1 MIRPFDSKHTI
12 HSVLLLLLLF
22 FFDHNNDVVIAKEII
37 ATNEWQKVGPTDT
50 LPAGLEIRMD
60 LSGGGNW
67 ARLPQPEIDPPQIA
81 EQKHHDERC
90 GPSCKQRQ
98 QERRAGLRGSHRRRE
113 QVVSSS
119 YNYDS
124 DRGATTSWSDAMTLL
139 MILVFGVGVASC
151 FRRSWRKGLHE
162 S

>member
-1 MIRPFDSKHTI
+1 MIRPFDSKRSI
-12 HSVLLLLLLF
+12 HSVVLLLLLY
-22 FFDHNNDVVIAKEII
+22 NDVAITAITAKEII

-67 ARLPQPEIDPPQIA
+67 ARLPQLEIDPPLIA
-81 EQKHHDERC
+81 EQKHHDARC

-119 YNYDS
+119 SDS
-124 DRGATTSWSDAMTLL
+124 DHGATTSWRDAVALL
-139 MILVFGVGVASC
+139 MILVFGVGAACS
-151 FRRSWRKGLHE
+151 FRRSWRNGLHE